1 MGAASSVKPVG
12 GGAAPVSVARALP
25 ADKSRRYELGAD
37 GENHL
42 GLSRVS
48 LLGTAG
54 PGAGA
59 GAVGD
64 KGKAI
69 EERNDSTSDKSARMA
84 SLATT
89 TTMTTMMATTMTTTA
104 STSLLAAEAV
114 ETTQKLVVSGEKAQ
128 IAKLTDGNPQLLL
141 MQDGFGR

>member
-12 GGAAPVSVARALP
+12 DGAAPVSATRALP
-25 ADKSRRYELGAD
+25 ADKSRRYELAAAAD
-37 GENHL
+37 GENPL

-48 LLGTAG
+48 LV
-54 PGAGA
+54 GA
-59 GAVGD
+59 GAVGE
-64 KGKAI
+64 KGKEI
-69 EERNDSTSDKSARMA
+69 EERNDSIFDKSARIA
-84 SLATT
+84 SLGTTSTLTTTMLTT
-89 TTMTTMMATTMTTTA
+89 TTMTA

>member
-25 ADKSRRYELGAD
+25 ADKSRRYELAAD

-59 GAVGD
+59 GAAGD

-84 SLATT
+84 SLAATT
-89 TTMTTMMATTMTTTA
+89 TTTMMATTMTTTA

>member
-89 TTMTTMMATTMTTTA
+89 TTMMATTTTTA